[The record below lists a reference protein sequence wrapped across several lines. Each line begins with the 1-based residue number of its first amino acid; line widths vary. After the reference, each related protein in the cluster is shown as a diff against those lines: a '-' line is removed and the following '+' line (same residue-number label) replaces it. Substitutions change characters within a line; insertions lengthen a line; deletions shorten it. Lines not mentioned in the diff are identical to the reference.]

1 MRIVNYKLAIC
12 DDDREQLRK
21 LEVLVAKWGEKSGHG
36 CSIRAF
42 VSAEEFLFEYEEDK
56 TYDILLL
63 DVEMNNI
70 SGIELAKRIRKD
82 NNRAEIIFITSH
94 FEFVGEG
101 YEVDAL
107 HYLIKPVANAKLCQ
121 VLSKA
126 VEKLAVEPPWVVINF
141 DGQIIKLYEFEILYI
156 EAFRHYISI
165 RTTAGEYKIKENLSS
180 FEQKLSNDFYRVHR
194 SYLVSLK
201 QITRISRTAVWIG
214 KEELPLARGKYDDIN
229 RAFIEHN

>member
-1 MRIVNYKLAIC
+1 MNYNIAIC
-12 DDDREQLRK
+12 DDDREQLK
-21 LEVLVAKWGEKSGHG
+21 NLEVVVENWAVESGHS
-36 CSIRAF
+36 CRIRTF
-42 VSAEEFLFEYEEDK
+42 TSAEEFLFEYEEDK
-56 TYDILLL
+56 AYDILLL

-107 HYLIKPVANAKLCQ
+107 HYLIKPVAEDKLQQ
-121 VLSKA
+121 VLGKA
-126 VEKLAVEPPWVVINF
+126 VERLAVEPPWVVINC
-141 DGQIIKLYEFEILYI
+141 DGQTIKLYEYEILYI
-156 EAFRHYISI
+156 EAFLHYISI
-165 RTTAGEYKIKENLSS
+165 RTISGEYKIKENLSS
-180 FEQKLSNDFYRVHR
+180 FEKRLSTDFYRVHR

-201 QITRISRTAVWIG
+201 QITRISRTAVWVG

>member
-1 MRIVNYKLAIC
+1 MNYNIAIC
-12 DDDREQLRK
+12 DDDREQLK
-21 LEVLVAKWGEKSGHG
+21 NLEVVVENWASESGHS
-36 CSIRAF
+36 CRIRTF
-42 VSAEEFLFEYEEDK
+42 TSAEEFLFEYEEDK
-56 TYDILLL
+56 AYDILLL

-107 HYLIKPVANAKLCQ
+107 HYLIKPVAEDKLQQ
-121 VLSKA
+121 VLGKA
-126 VEKLAVEPPWVVINF
+126 VERLAVEPPWVVINC
-141 DGQIIKLYEFEILYI
+141 DGQTIKLYEYEILYI
-156 EAFRHYISI
+156 EAFLHYISI
-165 RTTAGEYKIKENLSS
+165 RTISGEYKIKENLSS
-180 FEQKLSNDFYRVHR
+180 FEKRLSTDFYRVHR

-201 QITRISRTAVWIG
+201 QITRISRTAVWVG